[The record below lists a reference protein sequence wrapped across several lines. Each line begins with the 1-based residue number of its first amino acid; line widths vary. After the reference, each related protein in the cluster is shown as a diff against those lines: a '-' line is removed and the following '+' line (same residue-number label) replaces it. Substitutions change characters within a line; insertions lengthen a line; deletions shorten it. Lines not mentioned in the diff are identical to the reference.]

1 MSGEYSKG
9 ICELFEDFSTDNGT
23 AASGYGGLTETA
35 VDSGAQDI
43 TDKHGGWWRMTLPAG
58 GADALSI
65 AGERA
70 WEVDEGHPLIFE
82 TRLTTSSVT
91 DFCICVGF
99 GDDVDS
105 DSLAI
110 LFEDEA
116 GAIASNCADGF
127 AFLVE
132 GDQDATWQAVA
143 VDTDIDKTQEALT
156 LGADIAADTIQT
168 LRLEANPNDSGTV
181 KYFIDGEL
189 VATKTSWFDSSIV
202 YCPILSTDD
211 RDVAANVDFDYLYV
225 MAPRS

>member
-1 MSGEYSKG
+1 MSGEFPLG
-9 ICELFEDFSTDNGT
+9 MCELWEDFLKDNVT
-23 AASGYGGLTETA
+23 NLVETA
-35 VDSGAQDI
+35 VDSGTQDI
-43 TDKHGGWWRMTLPAG
+43 TDKHGGWWRQTLPAG
-58 GADALSI
+58 ELDALSI

-82 TRLTTSSVT
+82 TRLVVSAVT
-91 DFCICVGF
+91 DFCVCVGF

-116 GAIASNCADGF
+116 GSLSSNAADGF
-127 AFLVE
+127 AFMVE

-143 VDTDIDKTQEALT
+143 VDTDVDETQVALT
-156 LGADIAADTIQT
+156 DGADVAAATVQT

-189 VATKTSWFDSSIV
+189 VKTKTSWFDSSIV
-202 YCPILSTDD
+202 YCPILSSDD
-211 RDVAANVDFDYLYV
+211 RGTSATVDYDYLYV
-225 MAPRS
+225 SAPRS